1 MSKRIRTS
9 SFSREESQE
18 AQQDGSL
25 FEVLPRGK
33 VLLPHRFRKGN
44 GMTTSAVYD
53 TGNQKVSDIEL
64 DDRIFGAKI
73 NPTLFYDVVR
83 RNIASRRKGTAS
95 TKNRALVRGGGA
107 KPWRQKGT
115 GRARAGTRRSPLWK
129 GGGTIF
135 GPMPRDYSFSLPKK
149 VKRAAL
155 RAALSLRRQEG
166 KLILLND
173 FPLEGFKTRQVL
185 EVLRRFQV
193 EDALIVTDEK
203 HPRLERS
210 AQNIPGIEVLRCENL
225 NVYDILNHEHLIL
238 LRPTVE
244 KIEGALA
251 S

>member
-1 MSKRIRTS
+1 
-9 SFSREESQE
+9 
-18 AQQDGSL
+18 
-25 FEVLPRGK
+25 
-33 VLLPHRFRKGN
+33 
-44 GMTTSAVYD
+44 MTTFAVYD
-53 TGNQKVSDIEL
+53 IENQKVSEIEL
-64 DDRIFGAKI
+64 DGRIFEAKVNAALI
-73 NPTLFYDVVR
+73 HDVVR
-83 RNIASRRKGTAS
+83 RDLASQRKGTAA

-115 GRARAGTRRSPLWK
+115 GRARAGSRRSPLWR

-166 KLILLND
+166 KLVLLND
-173 FPLEGFKTRQVL
+173 FPLAGFKTRQVL
-185 EVLRRFQV
+185 EVLKKFQV

-203 HPRLERS
+203 HPYLERS
-210 AQNIPGIEVLRCENL
+210 SRNIPGIKVLRYGSL

-244 KIEGALA
+244 KIEGALV

>member
-1 MSKRIRTS
+1 
-9 SFSREESQE
+9 
-18 AQQDGSL
+18 
-25 FEVLPRGK
+25 
-33 VLLPHRFRKGN
+33 
-44 GMTTSAVYD
+44 MTTLAVYD
-53 TGNQKVSDIEL
+53 IGNQKVSDIEL
-64 DDRIFGAKI
+64 NDRIFDAKV
-73 NPTLFYDVVR
+73 NPTLFYDAVR
-83 RNIASRRKGTAS
+83 MDLASQRKGTAS
-95 TKNRALVRGGGA
+95 TKNRTLVRGGGA

-115 GRARAGTRRSPLWK
+115 GRARAGSRRSPLWR

-173 FPLEGFKTRQVL
+173 FPVEAFKTRQVL

-193 EDALIVTDEK
+193 EDALIVTDG
-203 HPRLERS
+203 RQLYLERS
-210 AQNIPGIEVLRCENL
+210 TRNIPGIEVLRYEGL

-244 KIEGALA
+244 KIEGALV